1 MTQKNRAT
9 EMLELLKENGY
20 DMQDLINLL
29 SDVEQAVRKENPP
42 DVPEKSKTTIE
53 WRVGNLLKG
62 IGMPMN
68 ILGYQYMKKALILV
82 YENEKILHCGI
93 TKELYPTIAKEFGTK
108 PSRVERA
115 LRHSIE
121 ATFDRGNLEI
131 LHQVLGFSYS
141 RVKGKATNS
150 EFISALVE
158 TLRQEELE

>member
-29 SDVEQAVRKENPP
+29 RDVEQAVRKENPP

-53 WRVGNLLKG
+53 WRVSNLLKG

-68 ILGYQYMKKALILV
+68 ILGYQYMKKALILI
-82 YENEKILHCGI
+82 YENEAMLHNI
-93 TKELYPTIAKEFGTK
+93 TKELYPTIANEFGTK
-108 PSRVERA
+108 PSRAERA

-158 TLRQEELE
+158 TLKQEELE

>member
-42 DVPEKSKTTIE
+42 DVPEKSKATIE
-53 WRVGNLLKG
+53 WRVGNLLKE

-68 ILGYQYMKKALILV
+68 ILGYQYMKKALILI
-82 YENEKILHCGI
+82 YENEAMLHNI
-93 TKELYPTIAKEFGTK
+93 TKELYPTIANEFGTK
-108 PSRVERA
+108 PSRAERA

-121 ATFDRGNLEI
+121 ATFDRGNLEMLQQI
-131 LHQVLGFSYS
+131 FGHYHS
-141 RVKGKATNS
+141 RGKEKATNS
-150 EFISALVE
+150 EFISTLVE
-158 TLRQEELE
+158 TLKQEELK

>member
-1 MTQKNRAT
+1 
-9 EMLELLKENGY
+9 
-20 DMQDLINLL
+20 
-29 SDVEQAVRKENPP
+29 
-42 DVPEKSKTTIE
+42 
-53 WRVGNLLKG
+53 
-62 IGMPMN
+62 MPMN

-82 YENEKILHCGI
+82 YENEAMLHNI

-108 PSRVERA
+108 PSRIERA
-115 LRHSIE
+115 IRHAIE

-158 TLRQEELE
+158 TLKQEELE